1 MFFARRLR
9 DKPPDDRLH
18 QFPATVHFL
27 YSIEEYNVYSVD
39 IFTPPDEKRAADDQ
53 PLFDKFTSNIKWMT
67 GFREGGRRTLS
78 FWYSVCVRKGEGRL
92 LAMAPRAHNPKG
104 GMKMTGMAEVIVCLW
119 FLPAALYV
127 VFPLVMLCCWLV
139 GRLAI
144 PGKYRRDTAVERES
158 EAIMPE
164 MLARV

>member
-1 MFFARRLR
+1 
-9 DKPPDDRLH
+9 
-18 QFPATVHFL
+18 
-27 YSIEEYNVYSVD
+27 
-39 IFTPPDEKRAADDQ
+39 
-53 PLFDKFTSNIKWMT
+53 
-67 GFREGGRRTLS
+67 
-78 FWYSVCVRKGEGRL
+78 
-92 LAMAPRAHNPKG
+92 
-104 GMKMTGMAEVIVCLW
+104 MTGMAEVIVCLW

-144 PGKYRRDTAVERES
+144 PGKYCRDTAVKREG